1 MIQLTEAERTMV
13 RDEQRRE
20 AEAARR
26 AGLPWVAAPTHW
38 LPDQPTL
45 TVWPVSKRETHAAR
59 EGYLVEGLRGT
70 RPGPDGD
77 RIPSTYAFRAGGAA
91 AEYVLDVGDPVELP
105 ILGESGVLALMAR
118 HCEARKVREPRGVWP
133 RPRHILTEA
142 LREAG
147 LIVKWPDPARDQD
160 REQRLADARL
170 HGPSAYAVA
179 DDRYPPAVY
188 SARGPIVEFIDA
200 RADAVVAPRSQRGAV
215 DMSFGHW
222 RRGGVRGAPTR
233 RTSPLA
239 A

>member
-20 AEAARR
+20 AEAEASRRR
-26 AGLPWVAAPTHW
+26 AGLPWVAAPSHW

-70 RPGPDGD
+70 RPGPNGD
-77 RIPSTYAFRAGGAA
+77 RIPSTYAFKAGGAA

-118 HCEARKVREPRGVWP
+118 HCEARKVREPQGVWP
-133 RPRHILTEA
+133 RPRQVLTEA
-142 LREAG
+142 LSEAG

-160 REQRLADARL
+160 RAERLADARL
-170 HGPSAYAVA
+170 HGPSAYAA
-179 DDRYPPAVY
+179 AEDRYPPAVY
-188 SARGPIVEFIDA
+188 SARGPIVEFIEA
-200 RADAVVAPRSQRGAV
+200 RADAVVALI
-215 DMSFGHW
+215 
-222 RRGGVRGAPTR
+222 RRGEQ
-233 RTSPLA
+233 
-239 A
+239 